1 MALVSNSPVLPKR
14 KKSFAKSWTI
24 VERLGIK
31 SNGIDK
37 TEKKNPNLNKS
48 NTNILGLSVNLSK
61 Y

>member
-1 MALVSNSPVLPKR
+1 MALVSNSPVLPNR

-37 TEKKNPNLNKS
+37 TEKRIQISTKIIP
-48 NTNILGLSVNLSK
+48 TF
-61 Y
+61 